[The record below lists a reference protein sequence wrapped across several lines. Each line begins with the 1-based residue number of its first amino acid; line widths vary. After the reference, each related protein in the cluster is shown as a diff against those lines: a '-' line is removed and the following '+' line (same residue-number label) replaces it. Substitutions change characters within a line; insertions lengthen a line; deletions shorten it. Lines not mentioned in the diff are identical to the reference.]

1 MSKVKIL
8 VVGGTCYLGQH
19 LLQVYAHAN
28 ANANANISG
37 TPFVF
42 DLAFTHHSSPPPH
55 PLLDAIPSS
64 LPFQVDLK
72 TGLGFEAIS
81 NTFGQVPRACEIDPA
96 TAHAI
101 NLPSSLVK
109 WLQSFEKRTTLLIH
123 LSTDQVYEGE
133 KSFYK
138 EEDIAVPVNVYGKTK
153 VAAEQFISENCPN
166 FAILRCS
173 IIYGPQTVS
182 PVPKS
187 LPNQWIDGALAKV
200 EKVEFFQDEF
210 RCPIYVKDLV
220 NIILA
225 LTTQWISEGKQMQLL
240 LNVGGADRVSRVQM
254 AEAVDRGVKSP
265 ADISMDITRLVQTLR
280 IHPVS
285 FKDGVRLTLTT

>member
-81 NTFGQVPRACEIDPA
+81 NTFGQGSLMWSSIV
-96 TAHAI
+96 
-101 NLPSSLVK
+101 LPSRFLVLVK
-109 WLQSFEKRTTLLIH
+109 SILPLHMLLTCHH
-123 LSTDQVYEGE
+123 L
-133 KSFYK
+133 
-138 EEDIAVPVNVYGKTK
+138 
-153 VAAEQFISENCPN
+153 
-166 FAILRCS
+166 L
-173 IIYGPQTVS
+173 
-182 PVPKS
+182 
-187 LPNQWIDGALAKV
+187 
-200 EKVEFFQDEF
+200 
-210 RCPIYVKDLV
+210 
-220 NIILA
+220 
-225 LTTQWISEGKQMQLL
+225 
-240 LNVGGADRVSRVQM
+240 
-254 AEAVDRGVKSP
+254 
-265 ADISMDITRLVQTLR
+265 
-280 IHPVS
+280 
-285 FKDGVRLTLTT
+285 

>member
-81 NTFGQVPRACEIDPA
+81 NTFGQV
-96 TAHAI
+96 
-101 NLPSSLVK
+101 L
-109 WLQSFEKRTTLLIH
+109 F
-123 LSTDQVYEGE
+123 
-133 KSFYK
+133 
-138 EEDIAVPVNVYGKTK
+138 
-153 VAAEQFISENCPN
+153 
-166 FAILRCS
+166 
-173 IIYGPQTVS
+173 S
-182 PVPKS
+182 P
-187 LPNQWIDGALAKV
+187 
-200 EKVEFFQDEF
+200 
-210 RCPIYVKDLV
+210 
-220 NIILA
+220 
-225 LTTQWISEGKQMQLL
+225 
-240 LNVGGADRVSRVQM
+240 
-254 AEAVDRGVKSP
+254 
-265 ADISMDITRLVQTLR
+265 
-280 IHPVS
+280 
-285 FKDGVRLTLTT
+285 